1 MGASK
6 YFTKEQQHVIIAAI
20 EDAEKSSSGE
30 IRVHIEEHCKAD
42 PLDRAAYFFAKLD
55 MHKTQLRNGVLF
67 YVAYKDHKLA
77 VIGDSGINSCVP
89 PTFWEEI
96 KNTMI
101 TQFSHGKIVEGISDG
116 VRMAGTQLK
125 EFFPLQSNDINEL
138 SNEISF

>member
-6 YFTKEQQHVIIAAI
+6 YFTKEQQHEIIAAI

-77 VIGDSGINSCVP
+77 VIGDSGINACVP
-89 PTFWEEI
+89 PAFWDEI

-101 TQFSHGKIVEGISDG
+101 TQFSQGKIIEGISDG

-125 EFFPLQSNDINEL
+125 EFFPLQHDDTNEL